1 MSGVIILNA
10 AVIVANIVAL
20 VGIAGYSIYRKAIS
34 RK

>member
-1 MSGVIILNA
+1 MSIILLNG

-20 VGIAGYSIYRKAIS
+20 VGIVGYSIYRKAIG